1 MRFFVTD
8 RASLGVLVADDNRD
22 AADALA
28 TLLEIEGHR
37 ARAVYDGRTALE
49 AGAAMRPEV
58 VLLDLGMPD
67 LDGYE
72 TARLLRASDWG
83 ERVTLVA
90 LTGFGQDSDRERT
103 RETGFDHHLV
113 KPVDIEELLS
123 LLAAV

>member
-1 MRFFVTD
+1 
-8 RASLGVLVADDNRD
+8 
-22 AADALA
+22 
-28 TLLEIEGHR
+28 
-37 ARAVYDGRTALE
+37 
-49 AGAAMRPEV
+49 MRPEV